1 VAFGQLALVSTE
13 EQARRFLEIGRE
25 LVPRQPSKYR
35 FTDED
40 YVHGL
45 IGIARAHPELR
56 AEAVDQLLQ
65 ALLLDQRMAELTLR
79 NGYDLLRDDP
89 ARTLAAVGEAA
100 AEGNQYAALA
110 LVAVEDDTTQALP
123 LARQRLEAAVA
134 PRIHTPGVQTFGTGL
149 SQTAGLT
156 TVLPEEDR
164 VRFARGM
171 LDFANDQ
178 QETANNR
185 YEALIALQAVARY
198 LPDDVRD
205 ELFEQVLPFAEGQY
219 QAAEEDAL
227 FPGADDPLQRF
238 RFSLGDASL
247 ALAGLIAAAAL
258 ARTAAQYATIQ
269 RTAVAQLRHATDQT
283 AHQIAVALASLPA
296 EQVTLPVELLAGHPS
311 PWVRALAAVVWAQR
325 PDQPKEI
332 GVRLAQD
339 PSRHVRE
346 SLTSSL
352 GDDDRHAGV
361 RTVLAEDPRRS
372 VRWHVDSADEPS
384 GCPVEQP
391 DSSLCARPGLSFP
404 SRGVGHAYET
414 W

>member
-1 VAFGQLALVSTE
+1 MS
-13 EQARRFLEIGRE
+13 
-25 LVPRQPSKYR
+25 
-35 FTDED
+35 
-40 YVHGL
+40 
-45 IGIARAHPELR
+45 
-56 AEAVDQLLQ
+56 
-65 ALLLDQRMAELTLR
+65 
-79 NGYDLLRDDP
+79 
-89 ARTLAAVGEAA
+89 
-100 AEGNQYAALA
+100 AEG
-110 LVAVEDDTTQALP
+110 
-123 LARQRLEAAVA
+123 
-134 PRIHTPGVQTFGTGL
+134 
-149 SQTAGLT
+149 
-156 TVLPEEDR
+156 
-164 VRFARGM
+164 
-171 LDFANDQ
+171 AN
-178 QETANNR
+178 
-185 YEALIALQAVARY
+185 L
-198 LPDDVRD
+198 
-205 ELFEQVLPFAEGQY
+205 
-219 QAAEEDAL
+219 
-227 FPGADDPLQRF
+227 F

>member
-40 YVHGL
+40 YVRGL

-123 LARQRLEAAVA
+123 LAPPAAGSRRRTTHSHARCPDIRHRAVA
-134 PRIHTPGVQTFGTGL
+134 DCRAHDGASRGGSSP
-149 SQTAGLT
+149 
-156 TVLPEEDR
+156 
-164 VRFARGM
+164 VRPGM

-311 PWVRALAAVVWAQR
+311 PWVRALAAVIWAQR

>member
-1 VAFGQLALVSTE
+1 MLAPNPWLAAFKAFGHLASISTE
-13 EQARRFLEIGRE
+13 EQAQRFIEIGRE
-25 LVPRQPSKYR
+25 LVPRRPNSYR

-40 YVHGL
+40 HVHGL

-56 AEAVDQLLQ
+56 DEAVDQLLQ
-65 ALLLDQRMAELTLR
+65 ALLLDQRMARLTL
-79 NGYDLLRDDP
+79 GHGHDLLRDDP
-89 ARTLAAVGEAA
+89 AKTVAAVVEAA
-100 AEGNQYAALA
+100 AEGNLYAAMA
-110 LVAVEDDTTQALP
+110 LVAAEDDTTQAVP

-149 SQTAGLT
+149 PQTAGLM

-171 LDFANDQ
+171 LEFANDQ

-198 LPDDVRD
+198 VPDDVRD
-205 ELFEQVLPFAEGQY
+205 ELFEQVLPFAEGRY
-219 QAAEEDAL
+219 EAAEGDTL

-247 ALAGLIAAAAL
+247 APAGLTAAAAL
-258 ARTAAQYATIQ
+258 ARAPAQYATIQ
-269 RTAVAQLRHATDQT
+269 QSAVAQLRHATDQT
-283 AHQIAVALASLPA
+283 AHQIAVALASLPP

-325 PDQPKEI
+325 PDQPEEI

-339 PSRHVRE
+339 PSREVRE
-346 SLTSSL
+346 SLTGSL
-352 GDDDRHAGV
+352 GDDHRHANV
-361 RTVLAEDPRRS
+361 RAVLAGDPRRS
-372 VRWHVDSADEPS
+372 VRWHVE
-384 GCPVEQP
+384 G
-391 DSSLCARPGLSFP
+391 AR
-404 SRGVGHAYET
+404 
-414 W
+414 